1 MALAKKK
8 PEAVT
13 NGPQIVENINALL
26 YLKGVPKMSFY
37 RACGITASAY
47 SQWKSG
53 LTVPTLASLDKIS
66 KYLGVS
72 MTDLMDKKIDPPKS
86 VGRISND
93 DLTLEEKTVID
104 YFRRATPEQRQALAI
119 FLKVNGSPGAGP
131 GAPSTSE

>member
-1 MALAKKK
+1 
-8 PEAVT
+8 
-13 NGPQIVENINALL
+13 
-26 YLKGVPKMSFY
+26 MSFY
-37 RACGITASAY
+37 KACGITASAY
-47 SQWKSG
+47 SQWKTG

-72 MTDLMDKKIDPPKS
+72 LTDLMDRKIDPPKP

-119 FLKVNGSPGAGP
+119 FLIANGLSGEDR
-131 GAPSTSE
+131 GAPSTDE